1 VTLTSDQM
9 SDPLY
14 LMTHNPANAN
24 RDVVQQFLSMEAT
37 CDSVASAAAFPYRST
52 GSHLTDWEAFYGSLG
67 LGGDQPFLV
76 GVFTLLLLG
85 VS

>member
-9 SDPLY
+9 ADPLY
-14 LMTHNPANAN
+14 IMTHNAANAN

-37 CDSVASAAAFPYRST
+37 CDDAAEATAFPYRST
-52 GSHLTDWEAFYGSLG
+52 GSHFTDWEAFYASLG